1 MTRGRHQLLVPAAP
15 NRVVPSLPTYN
26 VCLRSHDLPNSNAH
40 VLAIAYVEGLRGGQP
55 RARVLVQGAGHDL
68 FLPRRTERI
77 VRVALGARRRT
88 VLIATV
94 TATGARAKYR
104 QRLRARTGKP
114 NARRPPQKIRGPR
127 QESKH
132 LPLSFLTTDQPFYAR
147 GDGSR
152 SPTNEELGQGSLRV
166 KQLARR
172 AADGQNA

>member
-77 VRVALGARRRT
+77 GRVALGARRRT

-94 TATGARAKYR
+94 TATGARAKER

-114 NARRPPQKIRGPR
+114 NAGGPP

-132 LPLSFLTTDQPFYAR
+132 LPLNFLTTDHPPTREATAR
-147 GDGSR
+147 EAPRTKSLAKVACVLTTR
-152 SPTNEELGQGSLRV
+152 SSSCRGKKKMREKPV
-166 KQLARR
+166 F
-172 AADGQNA
+172 